1 MDNQKLETQLQMA
14 LSLPERVRQE
24 TMDLNVGY
32 DDADER
38 WTLLIRYVGDILAA
52 ESETV
57 QITVL
62 LGGYAVVV
70 LPQEEIEAF
79 SALPQVIYVEKPK
92 RLNFAVYRGKQA
104 SCFTAVQ
111 AAPYNL
117 TGEGVLIGIVDSGID
132 IFHPDFRNPDGT
144 TRITALWDQTAVGE
158 PPAGFRRGRLYRRE
172 EINTLLETESP
183 ENWRDFDSRGHG
195 TAVAGIAAGGG
206 QTDSTYRGA
215 AWKSELLVVRLG
227 APDERSFPRTSELM
241 TGVDF
246 LVWTAVQMGKA
257 IAVNISFGNN
267 YGSHDGDSLLSSY
280 LDEAAVY
287 GRNVICIGMGNEGAM
302 ARHASGQWQEGQ
314 RQVTELAVQSFQ
326 TSFNLQMYLSYED
339 QVDFFLVHPDGQ
351 RYAAIDDRVG
361 TQEIRLGDTIIY
373 LNYGQPTPYSRKQ
386 EVYLEFVPE
395 GSYVDSG
402 TWRIVANPRRI
413 VTGDYDYWLPSGQSV
428 LEGTKFLFPDPD
440 RTFTEPAG
448 TSKAIAVAAYDT
460 ATQSYAPFSGRGFP
474 QAPGD
479 IQPVIAAPGVNITTV
494 RAGGGYAAV
503 TGTSFATPF
512 VTGACALLMEW
523 GIVRGNDPYLYGQ
536 KLKSYLI
543 SGARRLP
550 GVSEY
555 PNRMVG
561 YGALCVRDSLP
572 LK

>member
-1 MDNQKLETQLQMA
+1 MSNQKLETQLQMA
-14 LSLPERVRQE
+14 LDLPEYVRQE
-24 TMDLNVGY
+24 TMDLNVGV
-32 DDADER
+32 DDADDR
-38 WTLLIRYVGDILAA
+38 WTLLIRYVGDILSQ
-52 ESETV
+52 ESDTV

-70 LPQEEIEAF
+70 LPQEEIETF

-92 RLNFAVYRGKQA
+92 RLNFAVHEGKQA

-111 AAPYNL
+111 TYPYNL

-132 IFHPDFRNPDGT
+132 IFHADFRNRDGS
-144 TRITALWDQTAVGE
+144 TRILALWDQTVEGE
-158 PPAGFRRGRLYRRE
+158 PPAGFHRGRLYSRE
-172 EINTLLETESP
+172 DINTVLETETEES
-183 ENWRDFDSRGHG
+183 WRKFDSSGHG

-206 QTDSTYRGA
+206 RSDAYYRGA
-215 AWKSELLVVRLG
+215 AANSELLVVRLG

-241 TGVDF
+241 TGVDY
-246 LVWTAVQMGKA
+246 LVRTAAQLGKA
-257 IAVNISFGNN
+257 IAVNVSFGNN

-280 LDEAAVY
+280 LDEAAVF
-287 GRNVICIGMGNEGAM
+287 GRNVICIGMGNEGDM
-302 ARHASGQWQEGQ
+302 ARHTAGQWQEGQ
-314 RQVTELAVQSFQ
+314 LQVTELEVQSFQ

-339 QVDFFLVHPDGQ
+339 RVDFFLVHPDG
-351 RYAAIDDRVG
+351 RNYASIDERVG
-361 TQEIRLGDTIIY
+361 TQQIRLGQTVIY
-373 LNYGQPTPYSRKQ
+373 INYGQPTPYSRKQ

-402 TWRIVANPRRI
+402 TWRIVADPKRI
-413 VTGDYDYWLPSGQSV
+413 VTGNYDYWLPSGQSV
-428 LEGTKFLFPDPD
+428 QDGTKFLFPDPN
-440 RTFTEPAG
+440 RSFTEPAG
-448 TSKAIAVAAYDT
+448 TSKTIAVAAYDT
-460 ATQSYAPFSGRGFP
+460 ATQAYAPFSGRGFP

-494 RAGGGYAAV
+494 KAGGGYGTV

-523 GIVRGNDPYLYGQ
+523 GIVQGNDPYLYGQ

-555 PNRMVG
+555 PNRLVG

-572 LK
+572 KR